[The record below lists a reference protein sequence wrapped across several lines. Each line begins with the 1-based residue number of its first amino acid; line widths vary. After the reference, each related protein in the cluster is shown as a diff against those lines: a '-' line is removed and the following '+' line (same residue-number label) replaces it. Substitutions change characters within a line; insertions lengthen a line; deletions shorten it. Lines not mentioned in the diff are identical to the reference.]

1 MWNQVLR
8 LSHLQASVQ
17 HFHDYFELQYE
28 LVVAQSVVGKYR
40 QSEGYSKE
48 QNAQCLYSLKDSPDC
63 TLIII
68 YVNIKKCFGLRL
80 SRNEFHKLDKC
91 YQDASS

>member
-48 QNAQCLYSLKDSPDC
+48 QNAQCLYSSERFSRLYTNYNLRKHQE
-63 TLIII
+63 TLW
-68 YVNIKKCFGLRL
+68 
-80 SRNEFHKLDKC
+80 SET
-91 YQDASS
+91 